1 MITQSDIGE
10 GDRLG
15 AQMNSFAVLKWLS
28 LTTGHEIVFHGET
41 VHASQG
47 IQLLDVFDLPVKIL
61 PPKRPSLSSLM
72 FRAAAPLMKSFWA
85 EGGFAVRLLRKA
97 AFVVTRL
104 AYMALRFEWRREFS
118 VYRAPWGPRLLCDP
132 ELLRLLKDTS
142 VNVDIPSGRLGAYA
156 EWRDRQSEVL
166 ACFNFKNALLIV
178 ANILMQAYRMAY
190 PERKLVA
197 VHCRMTDYLKVSSLN
212 LSEAYYRK
220 ALDFYAED
228 RPVFVVFSDDP
239 CACHNRPEFQRPDIV
254 FFEGP
259 PYVSLCLMTFFDSFI
274 VSNSSFSFW
283 GAMLSPAA
291 NKRVV
296 CPVNIAGSGSP
307 LNGHWYPQDWMAL
320 PVT

>member
-15 AQMNSFAVLKWLS
+15 AQMNSFAALKWLS
-28 LTTGHEIVFHGET
+28 LTTGHEVVFHGEA

-47 IQLLDVFDLPVKIL
+47 IQLLNVFDLPVRIL
-61 PPKRPSLSSLM
+61 PPKRPSLSPIM
-72 FRAAAPLMKSFWA
+72 FRAAAPLMRNFWA
-85 EGGFAVRLLRKA
+85 DGGFTIRLLRKA
-97 AFVVTRL
+97 AFAVTRL
-104 AYMALRFEWRREFS
+104 AYMALRFERRREFS

-132 ELLRLLKDTS
+132 GLLRLLGNPS
-142 VNVDIPSGRLGAYA
+142 VNVDIPSGRLGSYA

-166 ACFNFKNALLIV
+166 ACFAFKRALLIAAV
-178 ANILMQAYRMAY
+178 ILMQAYRNMY
-190 PERKLVA
+190 PGRRLVA

-212 LSEAYYRK
+212 LSEAYYRR
-220 ALDFYAED
+220 AMDSYAED

-239 CACHNRPEFQRPDIV
+239 AACRNRPEFQRPDV
-254 FFEGP
+254 AFCEAQ
-259 PYVSLCLMTFFDSFI
+259 PYVSLCLMACFDSFV

-296 CPVNIAGSGSP
+296 CPVDVAGNGNP
-307 LNGHWYPQDWMAL
+307 LNGRWYPQNWTAL
-320 PVT
+320 PIT